1 MSLTP
6 FFLFATSP
14 PPGGLPAISPIV
26 FLFGMFLVSQ
36 LSLLGIW
43 LGRYHYSWWQVVL
56 ELLGALLLLPLGS
69 MGYMVV
75 GLMTLSEALALLVM
89 SVPGHLLGSFL
100 GMRVLRL
107 YGLNITRELNSSV
120 RNFQF
125 SMWGMFLLITALAVV
140 LGIGVWVSHQ
150 ADDLFFFF
158 LFAALYIVGP
168 PALLAPLT
176 VCAALSIRFP
186 YPRSAIAL
194 AVALAIA
201 LTIAFAMTR
210 RDRHDCTLL
219 LGGEF
224 LIVAAELLV
233 LRMNGWRLSR
243 PKESAAFEASEP
255 R

>member
-1 MSLTP
+1 MSSAP
-6 FFLFATSP
+6 FFPLATSP
-14 PPGGLPAISPIV
+14 PPGGAGLISPIV
-26 FLFGMFLVSQ
+26 FLFGMFLVAQ
-36 LSLLGIW
+36 FSLLGIW
-43 LGRYHYSWWQVVL
+43 LGRYHYSWWQVAL
-56 ELLGALLLLPLGS
+56 EFLGALLLLPLGF

-75 GLMTLSEALALLVM
+75 GLMTLSEAFALLVM

-100 GMRVLRL
+100 GMRALRL
-107 YGLNITRELNSSV
+107 YGLNITRELSSSV

-140 LGIGVWVSHQ
+140 LGIDVWAARQVGDIS
-150 ADDLFFFF
+150 FFF

-194 AVALAIA
+194 AVALSIA

-224 LIVAAELLV
+224 LIVAAELLA
-233 LRMNGWRLSR
+233 LRANSLRLSR
-243 PKESAAFEASEP
+243 SRGSTSSE
-255 R
+255 